1 MWYQA
6 VEIDPFI
13 LWYARDNLKMQA
25 MCIRTVEAGFGLL
38 EYVPDWFV
46 TQGMMIIGMMMTN
59 LLSGMKVIKNGRPR
73 KQRLRKNSSLLLGIP
88 IV

>member
-25 MCIRTVEAGFGLL
+25 MYIRAVEAGFGLL

>member
-25 MCIRTVEAGFGLL
+25 MCIRAVEAGFGLL

-88 IV
+88 VV